1 MTKKRSE
8 ALLTLAD
15 PAFLLYKATWSLAA
29 GAAAGNS
36 LLPGG
41 DLHGPILLQILVHV
55 EGLEQQV
62 RLMAHALS

>member
-1 MTKKRSE
+1 MTKKRVRGTPHFSGSSVPPLQGNLV
-8 ALLTLAD
+8 AGG
-15 PAFLLYKATWSLAA
+15 